1 MQESLFQLAVLLACL
16 TVIRNAFRLR
26 RMEKNMDKLNAS
38 IQALTAAIAALQT
51 RVTGSVPVAAVEAA
65 SVQIDAAVQTLNSIG
80 V

>member
-1 MQESLFQLAVLLACL
+1 
-16 TVIRNAFRLR
+16 
-26 RMEKNMDKLNAS
+26 MDKLNAS